1 MSSHCPAK
9 AEYTNNASS
18 NSDHLNN
25 LKPHVDSG
33 LWVFGGASLDEPIK
47 EGEPPKING
56 SVMLAVADTK
66 EEVMKSVKED
76 VYFKSGVW
84 DESKVSF
91 YLKSLAKIHSSLHGN
106 SCDDILAIRLFCHLI
121 ASKIDMTVL
130 HSNVQLAIPCW
141 IGLPTFANVR
151 TQIQIFPFKSAIREQ
166 LPKA

>member
-1 MSSHCPAK
+1 MSSHCSAN
-9 AEYTNNASS
+9 ADYTDTASA

-66 EEVMKSVKED
+66 EEVMKNVKED

-91 YLKSLAKIHSSLHGN
+91 FLKSGSRWNAVQDSLQVHGN
-106 SCDDILAIRLFCHLI
+106 SYDDILAVRLRCHLI
-121 ASKIDMTVL
+121 ASKPDMMVL
-130 HSNVQLAIPCW
+130 HGNSSLQPLATEALRHIS
-141 IGLPTFANVR
+141 VR
-151 TQIQIFPFKSAIREQ
+151 ALLT
-166 LPKA
+166 

>member
-1 MSSHCPAK
+1 MSSHCSAK
-9 AEYTNNASS
+9 ADYTDNASA

-84 DESKVSF
+84 DESKVSH
-91 YLKSLAKIHSSLHGN
+91 YLKSRSGWNEVQDSLQVHAN
-106 SCDDILAIRLFCHLI
+106 SCDDILAFRLCYHLI
-121 ASKIDMTVL
+121 ASKLRYDGAAWQCPACYPL
-130 HSNVQLAIPCW
+130 LRRPSELC
-141 IGLPTFANVR
+141 
-151 TQIQIFPFKSAIREQ
+151 
-166 LPKA
+166 

>member
-1 MSSHCPAK
+1 MVLRPSLLSSPLTKRFISTTSRKMAPK
-9 AEYTNNASS
+9 QEWMVILPDAAGKLSKRMEVRP
-18 NSDHLNN
+18 DHLNN

-84 DESKVSF
+84 DESKIQKGKILNNPGHKLTLSALLDSPMDVRHISPSIWN
-91 YLKSLAKIHSSLHGN
+91 SLNL
-106 SCDDILAIRLFCHLI
+106 L
-121 ASKIDMTVL
+121 
-130 HSNVQLAIPCW
+130 
-141 IGLPTFANVR
+141 
-151 TQIQIFPFKSAIREQ
+151 
-166 LPKA
+166 

>member
-1 MSSHCPAK
+1 MVLRPSLLSSLLTKRFFSTTYRKMAPKQEWMVILPDAAGK
-9 AEYTNNASS
+9 LSKRMEVRP
-18 NSDHLNN
+18 DHLNN

-84 DESKVSF
+84 DESK
-91 YLKSLAKIHSSLHGN
+91 
-106 SCDDILAIRLFCHLI
+106 
-121 ASKIDMTVL
+121 
-130 HSNVQLAIPCW
+130 
-141 IGLPTFANVR
+141 
-151 TQIQIFPFKSAIREQ
+151 IQIFPFKSAIREQ